1 MEKENKM
8 NSTEN
13 MFVVS
18 MQALEN
24 YGAHCEDGLNQS
36 GNAQWKFK
44 SGSTYLVSDVD
55 RPQNAMAFVMAAFS
69 ENDIGWKEFPT
80 SVEPFTQ
87 WMDQIEEDHAD
98 SQDDSALEFYTS
110 SLQLVSPLTGKKT
123 TKDPLSLMKSGW
135 LEMPGQN
142 C

>member
-1 MEKENKM
+1 MEKEKEKDM
-8 NSTEN
+8 NTAEN
-13 MFVVS
+13 MFVVT

-24 YGAHCEDGLNQS
+24 YGAHSEDGLNGS

-80 SVEPFTQ
+80 SVEPFVQ
-87 WMDQIEEDHAD
+87 WMDQMEDDHAD
-98 SQDDSALEFYTS
+98 SQQGALEFYTS

-123 TKDPLSLMKSGW
+123 TKDPLSLFRAGW
-135 LEMPGQN
+135 EG
-142 C
+142 